1 MTITTIQLSRE
12 TVNKLKEIGNMGDTY
27 EDVIKKLIE
36 NYENR

>member
-12 TVNKLKEIGNMGDTY
+12 TVNKLKAIGNMGDTY